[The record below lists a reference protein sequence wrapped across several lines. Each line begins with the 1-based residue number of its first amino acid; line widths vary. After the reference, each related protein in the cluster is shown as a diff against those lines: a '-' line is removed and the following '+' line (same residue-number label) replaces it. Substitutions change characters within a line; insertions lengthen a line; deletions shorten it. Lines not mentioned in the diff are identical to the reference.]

1 MEFFNHLNNIIFDS
15 TKPGN
20 MKIKKPGIFI
30 SVFILFVISTLS
42 PAQIQKADSLR
53 RLISTVQDDSIKI
66 LLGNKLILSLTPD
79 DSLEARKLSKQN
91 MQIAEQKR
99 SSYLEGDCFLT
110 AGIFYSRQAEYELA
124 MNNLTNALHLFS
136 SRNDKEWSVAFAK
149 TQIVLG
155 SIYHQQ
161 GDFATAL
168 GLYLPAEEIASRNNE
183 YTSLR
188 DVTSKIGDCYLKLN
202 QFDTAGIYARKN
214 LKIVEKLSIP
224 DDIAAVYIDY
234 GNWLTET
241 NKYEEGLMYYDKAG
255 QLLQKA
261 DNQGLYHTWYYN
273 YGFLLSR
280 KGKFAESLVY
290 YEKAY
295 NAALNSG
302 VLFDQI
308 DARYKMGL
316 MNYYLKNYE
325 VASSILTDALNKA
338 KEIKSSILQRN
349 ILDALSCLES
359 DRQNYHQAYNL
370 LNGYI
375 DAANDVSSD
384 EARKQ
389 MNFVNAKY
397 KARERSFEIE
407 KLETE
412 KKVQNAT
419 IQRRNAMVFALS
431 GILLISFIAGFTI
444 YRNFKITREISR
456 QKAMIQEQ
464 RIHELEQE
472 RQIIALNSTLQGEE
486 TERSRLAR
494 DLHDGLGGLLS
505 GLKLTLMNMKGNAII
520 TPEALDLYDHALG
533 LLDTS
538 IKELRHVAHNL
549 MPETLFRYGL
559 RQTLSDFCEGVGNVG
574 LKVSFAFYG
583 MEKRYDEKLEI
594 ASYRIVQELVNN
606 AMKHSEASEISVQ
619 LVCEVERLSITVQD
633 NGKGMDIIATGQSKG
648 KGLAN
653 IRSRVTSFGGH
664 FDLSSEHGKGTEAN
678 IEFKT

>member
-1 MEFFNHLNNIIFDS
+1 
-15 TKPGN
+15 
-20 MKIKKPGIFI
+20 MKEKKPGIFI
-30 SVFILFVISTLS
+30 IVFILIILSTSS
-42 PAQIQKADSLR
+42 PSQIQNTDSLR
-53 RLISTVQDDSIKI
+53 RLIVTVQDDSLKI
-66 LLGNKLILSLTPD
+66 LFRNKLILGLAPA
-79 DSLEARKLSKQN
+79 DSQEVRKLISQN
-91 MQIAEQKR
+91 MLISQQKR

-110 AGIFYSRQAEYELA
+110 AGIYYSKKAEYELA
-124 MNNLTNALHLFS
+124 MNNLTNALRLFNKVD
-136 SRNDKEWSVAFAK
+136 SRKGSIAFAK

-155 SIYHQQ
+155 SIYNQQ

-168 GLYLPAEEIASRNNE
+168 GMYLQAEEITTRNNE
-183 YTSLR
+183 YPDLR
-188 DVTSKIGDCYLKLN
+188 DVISKIGDCYLKLN

-214 LKIVEKLSIP
+214 LAIVEKLTNP
-224 DDIAAVYIDY
+224 YDIAAVYIDY
-234 GNWLTET
+234 GNWLNET
-241 NKYEEGLMYYDKAG
+241 NKYEEGLKYYDKAG
-255 QLLQKA
+255 ELLQKA
-261 DNQGLYHTWYYN
+261 NNQGLYHTYYYN

-280 KGKFAESLVY
+280 KGKYQESLGY
-290 YEKAY
+290 YEQAY

-308 DARYKMGL
+308 DALYKMGL
-316 MNYYLKNYE
+316 MNYYLKNYQ
-325 VASSILTDALNKA
+325 VSSTILKDALNKA
-338 KEIKSSILQRN
+338 NEIRSSILQRN
-349 ILDALSCLES
+349 IYDALSCLES
-359 DRQNYHQAYNL
+359 DRHNYHQAFDF
-370 LNGYI
+370 LNKYI
-375 DAANDVSSD
+375 DAADAVSSD

-412 KKVQNAT
+412 QKIQNAT
-419 IQRRNAMVFALS
+419 IQRRNATVLALS
-431 GILLISFIAGFTI
+431 GILLISLIAGFTI
-444 YRNFKITREISR
+444 YRNYKITREVSK

-505 GLKLTLMNMKGNAII
+505 GIKLTLMNMKGNAII
-520 TPEALDLYDHALG
+520 TQEAVEMYDHALG

-559 RQTLSDFCEGVGNVG
+559 KQTLSDFCEGVGNIG
-574 LKVSFAFYG
+574 LKVNFAFYG
-583 MEKRYDEKLEI
+583 VVKRYDEKLEI
-594 ASYRIVQELVNN
+594 ACYRIVQELVNN
-606 AMKHSEASEISVQ
+606 AMKHSNATEITVQVVSE
-619 LVCEVERLSITVQD
+619 EKRLSITVQD
-633 NGKGMDIIATGQSKG
+633 NGKGMDMKEAGQSSG

-653 IRSRVTSFGGH
+653 IRSRVASFGGH

-678 IEFKT
+678 IEFKS